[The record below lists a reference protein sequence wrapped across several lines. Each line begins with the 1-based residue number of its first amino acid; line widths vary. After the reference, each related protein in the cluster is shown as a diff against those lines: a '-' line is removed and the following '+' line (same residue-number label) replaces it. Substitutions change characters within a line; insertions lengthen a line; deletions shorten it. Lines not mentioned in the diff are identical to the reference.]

1 MAITF
6 QPFRKIKVRF
16 RMWAHVLVNLIKWTG
31 SRSICNGRTINNNLF
46 ISYKLLCRRRNDCRS
61 DQNGN
66 YGNVSSSYRMTAINM
81 TKKGE
86 WLTLKALNHLV
97 KLVAQ
102 SLNDFIHFSTVK
114 ILFLKIHQQ
123 TRHSNKHTNYANM
136 PTKQLKVLT
145 SHFIWKANSG
155 HSLCIDLRYCL

>member
-1 MAITF
+1 MVEQLITICSSLINYCVEGGMIVGPTRMVIMAMSAA
-6 QPFRKIKVRF
+6 V
-16 RMWAHVLVNLIKWTG
+16 A
-31 SRSICNGRTINNNLF
+31 
-46 ISYKLLCRRRNDCRS
+46 
-61 DQNGN
+61 
-66 YGNVSSSYRMTAINM
+66 
-81 TKKGE
+81 E
-86 WLTLKALNHLV
+86 WLLSIWQKKVNGSLRALNHLV

-102 SLNDFIHFSTVK
+102 SLNDFIHISTVK